1 VLLLAFPAIVFV
13 GATAFGA
20 VVSLS
25 LGILAWRRRPRPG
38 ATEFAA
44 LSVLAIGWL
53 VAHGAM
59 LLAPG
64 AGAARTW
71 FVVSQVVLTYL
82 PVPWLLFTLAY
93 ADVGS
98 STRRLLAVVLSA
110 FATLVVVSVF
120 VPLWA
125 GVGLE
130 SLTVVETSGVRYV
143 LVEYRG
149 TDLLLV
155 GGSFLTVAAG
165 FAVLAR
171 LFVSAGTY
179 YRWQIGLVMLGAAMP
194 TVASLVRVLGVGPV
208 PGFDFAPYAFV
219 VQAVAIFWALFGF
232 DLLDLPPVGR
242 AALFEQFSD
251 PALVLDADGRIV
263 DYNDAATALFGDGID
278 GRRLATVAP
287 AVAEAVDATV
297 PDGSR
302 PRRDGSGA
310 YDGVTGEVVLGVD
323 GIDRRY
329 ELRIEPLSVGHR
341 RSGRLCLLND
351 LTERIARERALERLA
366 TGTHRLVDA
375 DEPVAAWVA
384 AVEVTREAV
393 GAAVVGGWVRTDRDG
408 EESLAHVAG
417 DGSPSPAALGVT
429 WAETDTDDRR
439 PVVVDSA
446 DAVPSLGT
454 VLVAPVGEWGLLLVG
469 TDGAF
474 DRTTDR
480 VVDVLAAN
488 LDVSLARLTREQ
500 ELADRNERLEQ
511 FSAVVSHDLRNPLS
525 IAGGYVDLLQDREGY
540 ADAEELDRVAAAIAR
555 IEDIIGGVLAL
566 VADDE
571 VQPEPVALRGVVTAA
586 WGTADT
592 ADATVEYV
600 GEDVVLAADRE
611 RLRQALEN
619 LFRNAAEHGGAD
631 VVRVG
636 TTESGFFVE
645 DDGSGLPADADT
657 DVFEWGVS
665 IDGGTGIG
673 MAVVSHVADAHGW
686 DVAVADPAPD
696 RGVRIVFET

>member
-1 VLLLAFPAIVFV
+1 
-13 GATAFGA
+13 
-20 VVSLS
+20 
-25 LGILAWRRRPRPG
+25 
-38 ATEFAA
+38 
-44 LSVLAIGWL
+44 
-53 VAHGAM
+53 
-59 LLAPG
+59 
-64 AGAARTW
+64 
-71 FVVSQVVLTYL
+71 
-82 PVPWLLFTLAY
+82 
-93 ADVGS
+93 
-98 STRRLLAVVLSA
+98 
-110 FATLVVVSVF
+110 
-120 VPLWA
+120 
-125 GVGLE
+125 
-130 SLTVVETSGVRYV
+130 
-143 LVEYRG
+143 
-149 TDLLLV
+149 
-155 GGSFLTVAAG
+155 
-165 FAVLAR
+165 
-171 LFVSAGTY
+171 
-179 YRWQIGLVMLGAAMP
+179 
-194 TVASLVRVLGVGPV
+194 
-208 PGFDFAPYAFV
+208 
-219 VQAVAIFWALFGF
+219 
-232 DLLDLPPVGR
+232 
-242 AALFEQFSD
+242 
-251 PALVLDADGRIV
+251 
-263 DYNDAATALFGDGID
+263 
-278 GRRLATVAP
+278 
-287 AVAEAVDATV
+287 
-297 PDGSR
+297 
-302 PRRDGSGA
+302 
-310 YDGVTGEVVLGVD
+310 
-323 GIDRRY
+323 
-329 ELRIEPLSVGHR
+329 
-341 RSGRLCLLND
+341 
-351 LTERIARERALERLA
+351 
-366 TGTHRLVDA
+366 
-375 DEPVAAWVA
+375 
-384 AVEVTREAV
+384 
-393 GAAVVGGWVRTDRDG
+393 
-408 EESLAHVAG
+408 
-417 DGSPSPAALGVT
+417 
-429 WAETDTDDRR
+429 
-439 PVVVDSA
+439 VVDSA

-636 TTESGFFVE
+636 TTESGFLVE